1 MVGNLLDF
9 VYWHFLDLLHVIVVI
24 DIRIASV
31 ERSQV
36 GGNSILR
43 VIILHKVHVILQI
56 LWRVNSCSVLVDH
69 KVLLPEHLVGL
80 EFHFVLEIV
89 ADAA

>member
-1 MVGNLLDF
+1 LVRNLLNF
-9 VYWHFLDLLHVIVVI
+9 VHWHFLDLLHVIVVI
-24 DIRIASV
+24 DIRIASI

-43 VIILHKVHVILQI
+43 VIILHKVHAILQI

-69 KVLLPEHLVGL
+69 KVLLPEHLV
-80 EFHFVLEIV
+80 
-89 ADAA
+89 